1 LRFSV
6 RDGATAQLLTLLFLH
21 DHVRINGCKKREC
34 RRPFKDKRERER
46 EGEKERDAEQER
58 DRGRERERE
67 IKRERERKGEREK
80 KRREKE
86 NTKRERERE
95 REYQTQFLDKIY
107 YIYKPSKTL
116 RSNIKIRNIKKI
128 YKFPRISKNTSE

>member
-1 LRFSV
+1 MQS
-6 RDGATAQLLTLLFLH
+6 
-21 DHVRINGCKKREC
+21 KRGIEGE
-34 RRPFKDKRERER
+34 REKEREKEKERERER
-46 EGEKERDAEQER
+46 ER
-58 DRGRERERE
+58 
-67 IKRERERKGEREK
+67 K

-86 NTKRERERE
+86 NTKRERE